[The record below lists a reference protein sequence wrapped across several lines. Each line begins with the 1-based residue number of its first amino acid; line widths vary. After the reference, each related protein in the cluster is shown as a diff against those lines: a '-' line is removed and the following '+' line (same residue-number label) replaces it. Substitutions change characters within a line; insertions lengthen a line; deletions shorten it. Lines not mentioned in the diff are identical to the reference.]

1 MEDNIEIIRDT
12 VEELTNSVISA
23 CDVVPLQ
30 DTTVPLQDTTMPLQD
45 TTVPLQDTTVPL
57 QDTTVPLQDII
68 VSDLNII
75 APIKNPF
82 NFINDT
88 TKMSLL
94 SQVND
99 ILHINK
105 FPNNKLVFVYSGP
118 KVGSTSIVSS
128 LRLFGTDKFSVIH
141 IHDEEM
147 LKVLGHINGI
157 TVNEIILYN
166 KHLGK
171 DVYVIDVYR
180 SPIERKIS
188 TYFEKIGAYHFNNT
202 DENVNKY
209 NIQKVISRF
218 NRLLPHLANGD
229 HFIDKYDIN
238 IPDHFDYNNKYLLV
252 KENGITYIKL
262 RLNDASFWGPILT
275 NIFGSRICI
284 VKDYES
290 ANKPIK
296 DLYSLFKSVYRI
308 PKNLLDAI
316 MQCKYLKYFYSVNE
330 QQEYFNKWLKLSTTN
345 FVSYT
350 PEQYKIYEEL
360 TIENAHID
368 YIQLNHYMDEGCGCK
383 ACDIKRAAIANKVM
397 RGITLSNT
405 DQIKHEEAKT
415 QLITKRVNHVNRINN
430 AIRNMPP
437 PPPKRGKN
445 FKQDMSN
452 IVKGRVRF

>member
-12 VEELTNSVISA
+12 VEELTNSVISS
-23 CDVVPLQ
+23 CVVPLQ
-30 DTTVPLQDTTMPLQD
+30 DTNISVVPLQDTIPVVSLQD
-45 TTVPLQDTTVPL
+45 TNISVVPLQDTNISVVPL
-57 QDTTVPLQDII
+57 QDTIPV
-68 VSDLNII
+68 VI

-82 NFINDT
+82 SFINNPV
-88 TKMSLL
+88 KMNLL

-99 ILHINK
+99 MLHINK
-105 FPNNKLVFVYSGP
+105 FPTNKLVFVYSGP

-128 LRLFGTDKFSVIH
+128 LRIFGTDKLSVIH

-157 TVNEIILYN
+157 TINEIILYN
-166 KHLGK
+166 KHIGR

-188 TYFEKIGAYHFNNT
+188 TYFEKVGSYHFNNA
-202 DENVNKY
+202 DEKVNKY
-209 NIQKVISRF
+209 NIHKVISRF
-218 NRLLPHLANGD
+218 NKLFPHLAIGD

-238 IPDHFDYNNKYLLV
+238 IPGHFDYNKKYLLV
-252 KENGITYIKL
+252 QENGIKYIKL
-262 RLNDASFWGPILT
+262 RLKDASLWGPILT
-275 NIFGSRICI
+275 NIFGSKICI

-296 DLYSLFKSVYRI
+296 DLYLLFKSVYRI
-308 PKNLLDAI
+308 PKNLLDDI
-316 MQCKYLKYFYSVNE
+316 MQCKYLKYFYSTNE
-330 QQEYFNKWLKLSTTN
+330 QQEYYNQWSQLSTTA

-350 PEQYKIYEEL
+350 VDQYKMYEEL
-360 TIENAHID
+360 TLENSHID

-383 ACDIKRAAIANKVM
+383 ACDIKRAAIANKVI
-397 RGITLSNT
+397 RGIPLSNT

-415 QLITKRVNHVNRINN
+415 QLITKRVNQVNRINN

-437 PPPKRGKN
+437 PQTKRGKN

-452 IVKGRVRF
+452 VVKGRVRF

>member
-1 MEDNIEIIRDT
+1 
-12 VEELTNSVISA
+12 VS
-23 CDVVPLQ
+23 PQ
-30 DTTVPLQDTTMPLQD
+30 DTNVSPQDTNVSPQD
-45 TTVPLQDTTVPL
+45 TNVSPQDTNVSP
-57 QDTTVPLQDII
+57 QDTNVSPQDTN
-68 VSDLNII
+68 VSPQDTNVSPQDTNGSEP
-75 APIKNPF
+75 PIKNPF
-82 NFINDT
+82 NFINDQV
-88 TKMSLL
+88 KMKLL

-99 ILHINK
+99 MLHINK
-105 FPNNKLVFVYSGP
+105 FPTNKLIFVYSGP

-166 KHLGK
+166 KHLKK

-188 TYFEKIGAYHFNNT
+188 TYFEKIGAYHFNNI

-209 NIQKVISRF
+209 NIHKVISRF
-218 NRLLPHLANGD
+218 NKLLPHLAIGD
-229 HFIDKYDIN
+229 HFIDKYDIK

-252 KENGITYIKL
+252 QENGINYIKL
-262 RLNDASFWGPILT
+262 RLKDVSFWGPILT
-275 NIFGSRICI
+275 NIFGTRICI

-296 DLYSLFKSVYRI
+296 DLYLLFKSVYRI
-308 PKNLLDAI
+308 PKNLLDDI
-316 MQCKYLKYFYSVNE
+316 MQCKYFKYFYSEIE
-330 QQEYFNKWLKLSTTN
+330 QLEYYIQWLNVTTTN

-350 PEQYKIYEEL
+350 TEQYKMYEEL
-360 TIENAHID
+360 SIENAHID

-397 RGITLSNT
+397 RGIPLSNT

-415 QLITKRVNHVNRINN
+415 QLITKRVNQVNRINN

-437 PPPKRGKN
+437 PQTKRGKN